1 MQRDLLGGEGAPAGA
16 ERCREQNVVE
26 GGDTPGVPPPQAELP
41 TPGCSRPGCPSALGG
56 HSCASI
62 LSLEPTSHRDQL
74 RSRRH
79 VPGAGP
85 RGHRFN
91 SAARQEPLPRKSSRP
106 TQCPA
111 RLVTPSCATQPSSG
125 GRPCSLP
132 THWSTPSPD
141 DCPGPWRAALCP
153 PPPRG
158 QVPVL
163 RCGGCR
169 GQDGREGG
177 SGQQGPPEW
186 CWLEA
191 ATPRSRDGLSEP
203 PPLLGSRLPEGR
215 LGEGATAITVTVMAT
230 AQATLGA
237 FPCQA
242 LVPPTL

>member
-1 MQRDLLGGEGAPAGA
+1 MRLHSESRAHESQRPAALTPACPRGRAPGSQIQQRCPPGAP
-16 ERCREQNVVE
+16 
-26 GGDTPGVPPPQAELP
+26 PQEILTA
-41 TPGCSRPGCPSALGG
+41 
-56 HSCASI
+56 HS
-62 LSLEPTSHRDQL
+62 
-74 RSRRH
+74 
-79 VPGAGP
+79 VPG
-85 RGHRFN
+85 
-91 SAARQEPLPRKSSRP
+91 
-106 TQCPA
+106 T
-111 RLVTPSCATQPSSG
+111 LVTPSCATQPSSG